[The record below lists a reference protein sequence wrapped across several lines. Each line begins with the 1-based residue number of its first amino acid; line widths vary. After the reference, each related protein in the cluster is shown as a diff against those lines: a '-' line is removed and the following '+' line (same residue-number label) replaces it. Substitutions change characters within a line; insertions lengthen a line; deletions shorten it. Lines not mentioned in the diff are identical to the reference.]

1 MLNFASLPLA
11 CERLARLLLVVP
23 WLGLV
28 SPLPVS
34 AEPEQ
39 DEPVPHPADLVVL
52 EDRVGRGGREL
63 IGVFGTEVDASEAG
77 VRRIRIWE
85 EKRDRVTVSTDV
97 VRCSPTGPMR
107 ITGREGSLGRR
118 LILRELNPGGAITRE
133 NRLDHLIWWAACQPE
148 QAGKDPASLA
158 PLARQLGY
166 SGTLV
171 EREQVLPAPRR

>member
-1 MLNFASLPLA
+1 MLTFA
-11 CERLARLLLVVP
+11 RFLLLAP
-23 WLGLV
+23 WLALAIS
-28 SPLPVS
+28 SPLRAAP
-34 AEPEQ
+34 EPA
-39 DEPVPHPADLVVL
+39 EPVPQPADLVVL
-52 EDRVGRGGREL
+52 QDRIGRGGREL
-63 IGVFGTEVDASEAG
+63 IGVFGTEVEAGEPG

-97 VRCSPTGPMR
+97 VRCSPTAPMR
-107 ITGREGSLGRR
+107 ITGREGTLGRR
-118 LILRELNPGGAITRE
+118 LIVRELNPGGAITRE

-148 QAGKDPASLA
+148 QAGKDPATLA

>member
-1 MLNFASLPLA
+1 MLNFARFPQP
-11 CERLARLLLVVP
+11 CGRLARLLLVP
-23 WLGLV
+23 WLAMAI
-28 SPLPVS
+28 PLPLR
-34 AEPEQ
+34 AAPEPP
-39 DEPVPHPADLVVL
+39 EPVPHPADLVVL

-63 IGVFGTEVDASEAG
+63 IGVFGTEVEAGEPG

-85 EKRDRVTVSTDV
+85 EKRDRVTVSIDV
-97 VRCSPTGPMR
+97 VRCSPTAPMR
-107 ITGREGSLGRR
+107 ITGREGTMGRR
-118 LILRELNPGGAITRE
+118 LIVRELNPGGAITPE

-148 QAGKDPASLA
+148 QAGKDPATLA